1 MPIVARAVPRMLAQQ
16 DIHKQ
21 HLLQLV
27 EQPVMYVRS
36 VKPVHTLLRVQQAVR
51 SVRQVNIPAVPVK
64 VLARLV
70 LRVHIIAARVT
81 PDVQL
86 ARRVI
91 TARAAAQEPDVRQ
104 ENTVMQPEVRQKRI
118 VLLVQPE
125 PIPAVQV
132 TRVVLTAVRAITAQ
146 ADLTE
151 RLVAQVH
158 ILQPPMQR
166 RLRLVRHVQRVRII
180 TAPVKALVRIVQQ
193 VHTRL
198 PEQAL
203 VLLVR
208 PERIRLPD
216 QVLVR
221 HVRTNRLHGSTAIAA
236 ERRNVLRRV
245 MRKPVRGR
253 QALGATAL
261 RTNAVQVNTV
271 PTPAQVLAQV
281 VRPIRIKAVPHTT
294 IRPVRIAARIS
305 GLTQEKVLVRSVPQ
319 LMLPAIYGT

>member
-1 MPIVARAVPRMLAQQ
+1 
-16 DIHKQ
+16 
-21 HLLQLV
+21 
-27 EQPVMYVRS
+27 MYVRS

-91 TARAAAQEPDVRQ
+91 TARAVAQEPDVRQ

-166 RLRLVRHVQRVRII
+166 HQRLVRLAQRVHII
-180 TAPVKALVRIVQQ
+180 TAPVKVHVRLVAVIHILQRKPAVVRIV
-193 VHTRL
+193 R
-198 PEQAL
+198 ADNMS
-203 VLLVR
+203 
-208 PERIRLPD
+208 IRLIP
-216 QVLVR
+216 V
-221 HVRTNRLHGSTAIAA
+221 AI
-236 ERRNVLRRV
+236 
-245 MRKPVRGR
+245 
-253 QALGATAL
+253 
-261 RTNAVQVNTV
+261 
-271 PTPAQVLAQV
+271 
-281 VRPIRIKAVPHTT
+281 
-294 IRPVRIAARIS
+294 
-305 GLTQEKVLVRSVPQ
+305 
-319 LMLPAIYGT
+319 LMY